1 MTSLAPD
8 QVFAALVEDGTFE
21 WTDGELGMV
30 AGTNLMNTFRCSLFL
45 PAATSLVSRS
55 VEAVRDLMKAEGV
68 QADNSWSVSTF
79 FLLGLVGVYYRT
91 RLKHFFSKY
100 LGPTGTACILILC
113 PERIPKHF
121 DFHL

>member
-21 WTDGELGMV
+21 WTDEQLGMV

-55 VEAVRDLMKAEGV
+55 VEAVRDLMAAEGV
-68 QADNSWSVSTF
+68 QADNSWSVFTF
-79 FLLGLVGVYYRT
+79 TCTALLGIVGVYYWT
-91 RLKHFFSKY
+91 RLKHF
-100 LGPTGTACILILC
+100 LTDPV
-113 PERIPKHF
+113 
-121 DFHL
+121 